1 MAATKNCS
9 ACSDLQENSANFV
22 QNGVTTAVCNSLK
35 NNTGFSPSSGHN
47 DCTDLDNANDCLVG
61 NMEDEVDAYDV
72 CAWKEFMPSF
82 IHNVWTVLKAM
93 ICAICGLWKRLEKVE
108 CIVSNITQTQT
119 WRVGNDYIV
128 WAPGITQ
135 ATGANVVE
143 PRITGNAYVGYM
155 TGTVHIDPQ
164 WVIDHPESSLNNG
177 GAMLYEYRIPK
188 SLMEQYAIKYIW
200 AGNMQE
206 NGAGDN
212 IHCHMYVFRGDDP
225 DNNKIWGYDDRE
237 EAHYRGTVPPG
248 AVYIQVRMSSY
259 EGSAVG
265 DTGNTSLSGVMPVLM
280 DTAEFEC

>member
-9 ACSDLQENSANFV
+9 ACSELQDKSAAFV

-35 NNTGFSPSSGHN
+35 NNTGFSSSNGN
-47 DCTDLDNANDCLVG
+47 DDCTDLNNANDCLIG

-72 CAWKEFMPSF
+72 CDWKEFMPSF
-82 IHNVWTVLKAM
+82 IHNVWTVLKAI

-119 WRVGNDYIV
+119 WRVDEDYIK
-128 WAPGITQ
+128 WAPGITKT
-135 ATGANVVE
+135 TGLVE

-155 TGTVHIDPQ
+155 TGSITISSS
-164 WVIDHPESSLNNG
+164 WISSHPESSLNDG

-212 IHCHMYVFRGDDP
+212 IHCHMYVFRSGEQY
-225 DNNKIWGYDDRE
+225 WGYDDNDP
-237 EAHYRGTVPPG
+237 AHYRGTVPDG
-248 AVYIQVRMSSY
+248 ACYIQVRMSSY

-265 DTGNTSLSGVMPVLM
+265 STGNTTISGVMPVLM